1 MKIPRIVK
9 SPKRLFRI
17 FVILFLL
24 VILSLLSICIY
35 DCILDDSGVARKLHL
50 DMWDWFALLVA
61 AILLLFTVLT
71 WWSQDQTRENTT
83 RLSTVDY
90 RDMLVSCYYNIVRN
104 TINLYSL
111 SECLKDRYTGY
122 YPSEEYLQ
130 KLKLY
135 LFDANQISS
144 QDIPKY
150 YYGHFQRI
158 AELCRYFN
166 FHIDATQKH
175 LSSRVIGGDIKKRDM
190 DALVSMNWLVA
201 SEIMKTIN
209 FICPNEEYGNRDLV
223 REQFIKVTGHFC
235 PDIAS
240 FQDIDHLPYINKH
253 NVKFLTILFED
264 RQEDYDATLKAL
276 NAAIKWHL
284 GNRPDG
290 YPRIGLIP
298 IR

>member
-1 MKIPRIVK
+1 MPPEAEKDGGNNGGRQ
-9 SPKRLFRI
+9 LFSSRRRPGN
-17 FVILFLL
+17 FDN
-24 VILSLLSICIY
+24 C
-35 DCILDDSGVARKLHL
+35 RQHRQPT
-50 DMWDWFALLVA
+50 A
-61 AILLLFTVLT
+61 AKASRHHT
-71 WWSQDQTRENTT
+71 SSAEN
-83 RLSTVDY
+83 
-90 RDMLVSCYYNIVRN
+90 
-104 TINLYSL
+104 
-111 SECLKDRYTGY
+111 
-122 YPSEEYLQ
+122 
-130 KLKLY
+130 
-135 LFDANQISS
+135 
-144 QDIPKY
+144 IPKY